1 MLLLNKKGVVTDFN
15 ANGAGLNGKIEKLL
29 AE

>member
-1 MLLLNKKGVVTDFN
+1 MWLLNKKGVVASMTAFE
-15 ANGAGLNGKIEKLL
+15 GLEEQVKKLL

>member
-1 MLLLNKKGVVTDFN
+1 MWLIDKKGNLRDLH
-15 ANGAGLNGKIEKLL
+15 ARADLNGKIEKLL